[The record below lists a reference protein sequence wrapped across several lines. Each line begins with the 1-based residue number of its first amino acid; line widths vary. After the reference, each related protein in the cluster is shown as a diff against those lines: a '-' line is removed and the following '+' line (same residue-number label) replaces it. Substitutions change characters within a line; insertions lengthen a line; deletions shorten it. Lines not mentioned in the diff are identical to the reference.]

1 MRKKTI
7 ISLFIAIILIV
18 TGGSIFTLTLAK
30 ENWGNDIKNYLINTY
45 ELKEEFNKIY
55 IDTDSSDINLI
66 YSNEN
71 KVECYEKEKVNHNV
85 EIIDNTLNIKVN
97 DTRKPHEKLFGYSV
111 EKITIYLSKQ
121 NLENLQIDATSSDV
135 SISKEFEFT
144 NADIDITTGDVEFYG
159 NVTNKLNIE
168 VTTGDID
175 IDGIS
180 SSKVNIK
187 TTTGDVDIK
196 NVTLLEDL
204 FIKVSSG
211 ETKLFNITCN
221 NLTSEGTTGE
231 IELKNVIL
239 SGKLFIH
246 RSTGDVYF
254 NKCDAN
260 EIEVKV
266 TTGDIEGS
274 LLSSKNFIVD
284 TTTGKRHVPSSSNAG
299 GVCKL
304 TSTTGDIII
313 TIED

>member
-1 MRKKTI
+1 MKKRTI
-7 ISLFIAIILIV
+7 LSLFIAIILIV
-18 TGGSIFTLTLAK
+18 IGGSIFTLTLAK
-30 ENWGNDIKNYLINTY
+30 ENWGNDIKNYLTNTH
-45 ELKEEFNKIY
+45 ELKEDFNKIY
-55 IDTDSSDINLI
+55 VDVDSADINLI

-71 KVECYEKEKVNHNV
+71 KVECYEKEKVTHSV

-97 DTRKPHEKLFGYSV
+97 DTRKPYEKLFGYSV
-111 EKITIYLSKQ
+111 EKITIYLSRQ
-121 NLENLQIDATSSDV
+121 NIENLQIDATSSDV
-135 SISKEFEFT
+135 LISKEFEFT
-144 NADIDITTGDVEFYG
+144 NADIKVTTGDVEFYS
-159 NVTNKLNIE
+159 NVSNTLNID
-168 VTTGDID
+168 VTTGDVE
-175 IDGIS
+175 IDGIN

-187 TTTGDVDIK
+187 TTTGDIDIK
-196 NVTLLEDL
+196 NLTLLEDL

-211 ETKLFNITCN
+211 ETKLSNITCK
-221 NLTSEGTTGE
+221 NLTSEGTTGD
-231 IELKNVIL
+231 IELKNVVL
-239 SGKLFIH
+239 SGKLYIH

-274 LLSSKNFIVD
+274 LLSSKNFVVD
-284 TTTGKRHVPSSSNAG
+284 TTTGKKHIPSSNSG

>member
-1 MRKKTI
+1 MKKRTI

-18 TGGSIFTLTLAK
+18 AGGSIFTLTLAK
-30 ENWGNDIKNYLINTY
+30 ENWGNDIKNYLTNTH
-45 ELKEEFNKIY
+45 ELNDDFNKIY
-55 IDTDSSDINLI
+55 VDVDSADINLI

-71 KVECYEKEKVNHNV
+71 KVECYEKEKVTHSV

-97 DTRKPHEKLFGYSV
+97 DNRKPYEKLFGYSV
-111 EKITIYLSKQ
+111 DKITIYLSKQ
-121 NLENLQIDATSSDV
+121 KLENLQIDATSSDV
-135 SISKEFEFT
+135 LVAKEFEFT
-144 NADIDITTGDVEFYG
+144 NVDIDVTTGDVELYG
-159 NVTNKLNIE
+159 NITNTLNIN

-175 IDGIS
+175 IDSINGN
-180 SSKVNIK
+180 KVNIK
-187 TTTGDVDIK
+187 TTTGDVEIK
-196 NVTLLEDL
+196 NVTLLGDL
-204 FIKVSSG
+204 FIKVTSG
-211 ETKLFNITCN
+211 DVELSNITCK

-239 SGKLFIH
+239 SGKLYIH

-260 EIEVKV
+260 EIEIKV
-266 TTGDIEGS
+266 STGDIEGS
-274 LLSSKNFIVD
+274 LLSSKNFVVD
-284 TTTGKRHVPSSSNAG
+284 TTTGKKHVPSSSNTG